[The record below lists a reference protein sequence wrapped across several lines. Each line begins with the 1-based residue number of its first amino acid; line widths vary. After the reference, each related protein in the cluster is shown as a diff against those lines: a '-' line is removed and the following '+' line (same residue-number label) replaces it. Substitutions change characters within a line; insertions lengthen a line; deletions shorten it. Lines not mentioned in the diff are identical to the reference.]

1 MSSMLQRGLQRARSR
16 SSGREKERSKRA
28 SSALHGEWID
38 LNGGHHDHDD
48 NLVADQN
55 WSKNIMINALVLTTE
70 NTNK

>member
-1 MSSMLQRGLQRARSR
+1 MTSMLQRGLQRARSR

-28 SSALHGEWID
+28 SSALHGEWVD

-55 WSKNIMINALVLTTE
+55 GSKNIMINALVLTTE